1 MTPARRL
8 MTLPEFWQIVEAAK
22 REIKEITVSDL
33 KHMQQSGEKF
43 ALVDVREREEHAK
56 GMIPGAVAIP
66 RGVVERDIE
75 QATTNKQQPLVIYC
89 AGGARS
95 ALAALNLKQM
105 GFENVMSL
113 AGGYTAWDK
122 EK

>member
-1 MTPARRL
+1 
-8 MTLPEFWQIVEAAK
+8 MTLPEFKQIVDAAK
-22 REIKEITVSDL
+22 REIKEITVADL
-33 KHMQQSGEKF
+33 KHMQQSHENF
-43 ALVDVREREEHAK
+43 TLIDVREREEHAK

-66 RGVVERDIE
+66 RGVVERDID
-75 QATTNKQQPLVIYC
+75 QVTTNKQQPLVIYC

-105 GFENVMSL
+105 GYENAMSL
-113 AGGYTAWDK
+113 AGGFTAWDK

>member
-1 MTPARRL
+1 MV
-8 MTLPEFWQIVEAAK
+8 LPEFHQLIDAAK
-22 REIKEITVSDL
+22 RQIKEISVSDL
-33 KHMQQSGEKF
+33 KRMQQSRENF
-43 ALVDVREREEHAK
+43 TLVDVRERDEQSR
-56 GMIPGAVAIP
+56 GTIPGAVELP
-66 RGVVERDIE
+66 RGIVERDIDK
-75 QATTNKQQPLVIYC
+75 ATSNKEQPLVIYC

-105 GFENVMSL
+105 GYTNVMSL